1 MKGRGLDHL
10 EGREANQRSQIL
22 ASDGAQGRGTRA
34 WPACES
40 GHSVI
45 RLTLSRLTYLGSSIP
60 RTLACRKTGLA
71 HKSVVSSTHVF
82 RPLRLPSS
90 CAGRVVR
97 IHRPVLAHSP
107 RFSTGLMGKAGASA
121 HMHVTCI
128 VERGS
133 ALPGR
138 TERGNPAGIR
148 QLLFMAHETQCPPQT
163 LTPSP
168 RSAQRNPMGNQ
179 IDTP

>member
-10 EGREANQRSQIL
+10 EGQETNQRSQIL
-22 ASDGAQGRGTRA
+22 ASDGTQGQETSTR
-34 WPACES
+34 PACEPL
-40 GHSVI
+40 SV
-45 RLTLSRLTYLGSSIP
+45 RLTPHPLTYLGSSIP
-60 RTLACRKTGLA
+60 QTLGCRKIGLA
-71 HKSVVSSTHVF
+71 HESVVSSTHIF
-82 RPLRLPSS
+82 RPLHLPSS

-107 RFSTGLMGKAGASA
+107 RFSTGLTGKAGASV
-121 HMHVTCI
+121 HMPVTCI

-138 TERGNPAGIR
+138 TERGNPADIL
-148 QLLFMAHETQCPPQT
+148 QLLFMAQETQCPLQT

-168 RSAQRNPMGNQ
+168 QSAKPNPMGNPV
-179 IDTP
+179 DSP